1 MPHSSDTAARTG
13 AARLSAARTPAGG
26 RTITPRPAGRGGAR
40 PVLRSPRTAGRGL
53 GGPVGPFGRAV
64 GPRTPGPGSK
74 ARLSFLTVLV
84 TLVLLVFGGRL
95 VWVQGIHGSEVAAQ
109 ALENRLTPPIETI
122 GTRGQITDAK
132 GTALAVSVERYV
144 VSVNQLLIAGYQ
156 GTNGT
161 SDGAVGVA
169 ERLAPLLDTD
179 AATLGARLVG
189 DRKYKVITKDVL
201 PAVARE
207 IRAEGLPG
215 VNVDKVAER
224 VYPNGDLAGNV
235 IGFVNSNGVG
245 LAGLEQ
251 ALDDQLQG
259 TSGSEIYE
267 RGLRGQPIPGGFSET
282 NAAVPGDSVQLTLD
296 ADIQWKSQE
305 AIDAQVAA
313 TGADSGAIVV
323 MDVVTGEIYALADSG
338 SLNPNDP
345 GDSTGSV
352 TPSVSDVFEPGST
365 GKVITMAAALE
376 TGLVTPLSQFEV
388 PYQYT
393 VNGQTFKDSH
403 EHGVL
408 KLTTTGILAE
418 SSNTGTLMIGQQ
430 LSLAQRYDYLSR
442 FGFGSR
448 TGIELPAESAGL
460 LRDGDAWES
469 WDKRSQLSV
478 LFGQAVSVT
487 ALQAT
492 SVFATIANNG
502 VRAQPHLVKG
512 WTSADGTYT
521 PATVPAAT
529 PVVSEPTADT
539 VLSML
544 ESVVDDG
551 TGGKASI
558 PGYRVAG
565 KTGTAQNWSGGPGI
579 TASFIGI
586 APADAPRIA
595 VSVVL
600 KNPRTSEFGGV
611 VAAPVFSDVTAYAL
625 AELGVAPSG
634 SQATLFPTTWE

>member
-1 MPHSSDTAARTG
+1 M
-13 AARLSAARTPAGG
+13 
-26 RTITPRPAGRGGAR
+26 
-40 PVLRSPRTAGRGL
+40 
-53 GGPVGPFGRAV
+53 
-64 GPRTPGPGSK
+64 
-74 ARLSFLTVLV
+74 
-84 TLVLLVFGGRL
+84 VFGGRL
-95 VWVQGIHGSEVAAQ
+95 VWVQGIHGSEVAAL
-109 ALENRLTPPIETI
+109 ALEARLTPQIESI
-122 GTRGQITDAK
+122 GTRGQITDTN

-144 VSVNQLLIAGYQ
+144 VSVNQQVVEDYQ

-169 ERLAPLLDTD
+169 ERLAPLLDMD
-179 AATLGARLVG
+179 PATLGAALVG
-189 DRKYKVITKDVL
+189 DRKYKVIAKDVL

-215 VNVDKVAER
+215 VGVDKKAER
-224 VYPNGDLAGNV
+224 VYPNGDLAGNI

-251 ALDDQLQG
+251 ALDGQLQG
-259 TSGSEIYE
+259 TAGSSVYE
-267 RGLRGQPIPGGFSET
+267 RGLRGQPIPGGYNEST
-282 NAAVPGDSVQLTLD
+282 DAVPGDSVQLTLN
-296 ADIQWKSQE
+296 ADIQWKAQE

-323 MDVVTGEIYALADSG
+323 MDTVTGEIYALADSG
-338 SLNPNDP
+338 SLDPNNP

-376 TGLVTPLSQFEV
+376 TGLVTPLTPFEV

-393 VNGQTFKDSH
+393 SNGQTFKDSH
-403 EHGVL
+403 EHGLL

-418 SSNTGTLMIGQQ
+418 SSNTGTLMIGEQ

-460 LRDGDAWES
+460 LRDGDEWDS

-478 LFGQAVSVT
+478 LFGQSVSVT

-521 PATVPAAT
+521 PATVAAGT
-529 PVVSEPTADT
+529 QVVSEQTADT

-565 KTGTAQNWSGGPGI
+565 KTGTAQNWTKPVGV
-579 TASFIGI
+579 TASFIGV
-586 APADAPRIA
+586 APADSPRIA

-634 SQATLFPTTWE
+634 SQPTLFPTTWE